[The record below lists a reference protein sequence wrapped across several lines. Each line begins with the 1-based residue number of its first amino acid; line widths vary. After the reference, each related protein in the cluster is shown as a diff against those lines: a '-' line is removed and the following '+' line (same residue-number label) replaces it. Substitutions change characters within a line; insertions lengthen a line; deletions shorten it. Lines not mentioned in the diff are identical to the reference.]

1 MSKKRLSA
9 KKPFVLVVD
18 DDKDARSIVVNFLK
32 ERHDCKFTE
41 ASDGEEAINFL
52 KCHPCDFMILDIKMP
67 KKDGIAVIKEA
78 KKLDLKIDILVISGW
93 ASDDVLQEAIE
104 SGATDYLVKPV
115 DLKVVSMKFSG
126 MLQKKGYKTNKI

>member
-32 ERHDCKFTE
+32 ERHDCEFTE

-52 KCHPCDFMILDIKMP
+52 KYYPCDFMILDIKMP

-78 KKLDLKIDILVISGW
+78 KEINSKIDILVISGW
-93 ASDDVLQEAIE
+93 ASDDVSREAIE
-104 SGATDYLVKPV
+104 SGATDYLVKPI
-115 DLKVVSMKFSG
+115 DLKVISMKFSG
-126 MLQKKGYKTNKI
+126 MLQKKGYITNKI